1 MRKIIFKTIVFLAF
15 MFSFTQMTYAQN
27 NESSILKEFEKA
39 RELYNKKM
47 YISAKTKLAEITSR
61 LNGNQDIQRSQVE
74 AYFALC
80 AIELDDSSAPAIV
93 ESFVE
98 NYPLSPDVALVK

>member
-47 YISAKTKLAEITSR
+47 YISAK
-61 LNGNQDIQRSQVE
+61 
-74 AYFALC
+74 
-80 AIELDDSSAPAIV
+80 
-93 ESFVE
+93 SFV
-98 NYPLSPDVALVK
+98 YQ